1 MSNKFESQV
10 KGFFDAKL
18 PFEILES
25 FTPLEESEV
34 LDKGACISYVDN
46 NILKIDLKEKIGSI
60 VSSIISAIIVIF
72 IFSFDLKAA
81 DGAYNFL
88 LLTLLLLSITSFLF
102 FFIKIFSTKRSL
114 IILDRKNGIFS
125 FPYRLQRYKLYKTEF
140 NRAIVYWQ
148 GSGGVTGNL
157 GISLIAQHPDKK
169 VGGADL
175 VAHVSGFRKI
185 WSFYVWYMDKNRP
198 LPPGTAFDPYR
209 QADFERRKSEGFPKP
224 LYRSHIPTP
233 EATPAQQLER
243 ERYWKDELEE
253 FTREPESEMYDPQ
266 VHKGWVSARWLSD
279 DDSPTSNTYFK
290 FEFDNGEII
299 YIKTDESGLGH
310 KPSND
315 QKFTMT
321 RMDLFESWF

>member
-1 MSNKFESQV
+1 MLKKAEAQV
-10 KGFFDAKL
+10 KSIFDAKL
-18 PFEILES
+18 PLEILDEFKPLEQDNIASKGTYVESATPEVLIINMQEKRASIITAIISLFCLIAFLLIAYRTNES
-25 FTPLEESEV
+25 FFHPVIILTTSLSV
-34 LDKGACISYVDN
+34 IS
-46 NILKIDLKEKIGSI
+46 L
-60 VSSIISAIIVIF
+60 IF
-72 IFSFDLKAA
+72 FS
-81 DGAYNFL
+81 
-88 LLTLLLLSITSFLF
+88 
-102 FFIKIFSTKRSL
+102 IKIFFKKKSL
-114 IILDRKNGIFS
+114 IILDRKNGMFS

-224 LYRSHIPTP
+224 LYRSYIPTP

-266 VHKGWVSARWLSD
+266 VHKGWVSARWLND